1 MTRARQ
7 LSRVALLVALALVVP
22 ALVEAAEWAPNTAY
36 SVGVIVT
43 YQGPSYKC
51 LQAHTSIVTWEPPN
65 TPALWQ
71 LQSGTGPTPV
81 PTATPRPGARPR
93 VTPTPSPTPRPG
105 TRPRPTPTAVPT
117 ATPGPGSGIN
127 PGPGVP
133 SGAAVPYVDVLAWP
147 TVDVNTVRAATGHRY
162 YTFAFIQSRGCEAA
176 VGGIYPMSERWYA
189 GQINSLRAAGGDMVF
204 SFGGAA
210 GIELAQACTTVSSLV
225 SAYNAAKNTYR
236 ITTADF
242 DIEGA
247 ALHDTAVNDR
257 RHKALK
263 QVGFSKLVVT
273 LPVMPEGLT
282 AAGLDLLRNAK
293 ANAVQYSVV
302 NLMTM
307 DYGGAYCG
315 DMGNYAVQAINS
327 VKSQLSSIGYSATVA
342 ATPMIGVNDV
352 TCEVFSLSDAGQVRS
367 ASPGYRAF
375 WSINRDNGSC
385 AGCGCARSNCS
396 GISQGSWA
404 FTNALK

>member
-7 LSRVALLVALALVVP
+7 LSRVALLVVLALAIP
-22 ALVEAAEWAPNTAY
+22 ALAQAAEWAPNTAY
-36 SVGVIVT
+36 SVGALVT
-43 YQGPSYKC
+43 YQGPTYKC

-71 LQSGTGPTPV
+71 LQSGTSP
-81 PTATPRPGARPR
+81 
-93 VTPTPSPTPRPG
+93 TPTPSPTARPGTRPRPTPTPTPTPRPG
-105 TRPRPTPTAVPT
+105 TRPRPTPTPT
-117 ATPGPGSGIN
+117 ATPSGSSGIN

-133 SGAAVPYVDVLAWP
+133 SSVAVPYVDVLAWP
-147 TVDVNTVRAATGHRY
+147 TLDINSTRAATGHRY
-162 YTFAFIQSRGCEAA
+162 YTFAFIQSRGCEAS

-189 GQINSLRAAGGDMVF
+189 GPINSLRAAGGDMVF
-204 SFGGAA
+204 AFGGAA
-210 GIELAQACTTVSSLV
+210 GIELAQACTSVSSLAA
-225 SAYNAAKNTYR
+225 AYTSAKNTYR

-247 ALHDTAVNDR
+247 PLYDTAANDR
-257 RHKALK
+257 RHKAIK
-263 QVGFSKLVVT
+263 QVGFSRLIVT

-282 AAGLDLLRNAK
+282 SGGLDLLRNAK
-293 ANAVQYSVV
+293 ANGVQYNVV

-315 DMGNYAVQAINS
+315 DMGGYAVQAINS
-327 VKSQLSSIGYSATVA
+327 VKSQLSSIGYSSTVA

-352 TCEVFSLSDAGQVRS
+352 TCEVFQLSDASQVKS

-375 WSINRDNGSC
+375 WSVNRDNGSC
-385 AGCGCARSNCS
+385 AGCGCARGNCS
-396 GISQGSWA
+396 GISQSTWG
-404 FTNALK
+404 FTNAFK